1 MNTHKIIGTIFSA
14 VLLCAAPV
22 SFDWTNTQGPSVKVE
37 TAHARVG
44 RPGTPMSVAG
54 VNRRAHRRA
63 YYYGSHLCNGAY
75 YNHHRC
81 Y

>member
-1 MNTHKIIGTIFSA
+1 MSMRRITAA
-14 VLLCAAPV
+14 VVGALLLCAAPV
-22 SFDWTNTQGPSVKVE
+22 SFDWTYARGPSVSTE
-37 TAHARVG
+37 TAQARVG

-63 YYYGSHLCNGAY
+63 YYYGSHLCTGAY
-75 YNHHRC
+75 YNGHRC